1 MLSAESQLQRG
12 WLHNT
17 QCPEVRAVYKIVS
30 TTENLAKYERYLSV
44 SLIIVD
50 SFRWLTHAPGTVI
63 ESKPSATLLH
73 GTRPAETRN
82 SDGTGRRGSAELEMK
97 E

>member
-1 MLSAESQLQRG
+1 MLSAKSQLRRG
-12 WLHNT
+12 WLHND

-44 SLIIVD
+44 SLTID
-50 SFRWLTHAPGTVI
+50 NSFHWLTHAPVAAI
-63 ESKPSATLLH
+63 ESKPSATSLH
-73 GTRPAETRN
+73 KTSPAETRN
-82 SDGTGRRGSAELEMK
+82 ADGTGRRGSAELEMK

>member
-1 MLSAESQLQRG
+1 MLSARSQLRWG

-30 TTENLAKYERYLSV
+30 TTENLVKYERYLSV

-50 SFRWLTHAPGTVI
+50 SFRWLTHAPGTAI
-63 ESKPSATLLH
+63 ESKPGATSLH
-73 GTRPAETRN
+73 RTSPVETRN
-82 SDGTGRRGSAELEMK
+82 ADGTGQRGSAELEMK